1 MSAVSD
7 SSESTAGYPLGAPVS
22 RRAPAGGGLK
32 GVLPL
37 GPASARSAAEAQKEL
52 QRILDKKLL
61 KECVHCGL
69 CLDYCPTYRVL
80 GHEADSPRGRIYQ
93 IRQVYEGKIS
103 ADDPDF
109 REHIYCCLDCR
120 ACQTACPS
128 GVQYGAIIEAARA
141 IAEPIT
147 PSEKTVGRAIL
158 GTVFTRKPLLDA
170 AGLGLRLYQRTGLQS
185 ILRKSG
191 ALRILPER
199 LREME
204 AMLAPAQGGIRR
216 FVAPQVTP
224 ARGAVRYRVGFIEG
238 CIMPQLFGDT
248 NAATVRVLAANGC
261 VVFSP
266 PKQGC
271 CGALQM
277 HTGDRETARDLAR
290 RNVDAFDGLGLDAII
305 INAAGCGST
314 LKEYGHLLS
323 DDAAYAERADDFARK
338 VKDVSEFLAAIDLVP
353 PTKPVPLKVT
363 YQDACHLV
371 HGQGIRNQPRKLLR
385 AIPGLELVEMY
396 ESDVCCGSAGIYN
409 LTHPELS
416 VKLLEQK
423 MDHVL
428 ATGATGIVAPN
439 PGCTMQLAY
448 GARRRGV
455 DLQLFHVVDLLDRS
469 YS

>member
-1 MSAVSD
+1 M
-7 SSESTAGYPLGAPVS
+7 GAN
-22 RRAPAGGGLK
+22 
-32 GVLPL
+32 PL
-37 GPASARSAAEAQKEL
+37 GPALARSAADAQAQL
-52 QRILDKKLL
+52 HDLLDKKLL

-141 IAEPIT
+141 IAEPIS

-170 AGLGLRLYQRTGLQS
+170 AGLGLRLYQRTGLQGF
-185 ILRKSG
+185 LRKSG
-191 ALRILPER
+191 ALRVLPPR

-216 FVAPQVTP
+216 WAAPQVSP
-224 ARGAVRYRVGFIEG
+224 ARGPVRYRVGFIEG

-271 CGALQM
+271 CGALQI
-277 HTGDRETARDLAR
+277 HTGDRQTARDLAR

-314 LKEYGHLLS
+314 LKEYGHLLH
-323 DDAAYAERADDFARK
+323 DDPAYAERAAEFARN

-353 PTKPVPLKVT
+353 PTTPVPVKVT

-371 HGQGIRNQPRKLLR
+371 HGQGIRNQPRQLLR
-385 AIPGLELVEMY
+385 AIPGLELVEMK

-409 LTHPELS
+409 LTHPAIS
-416 VKLLEQK
+416 VELLEQK

-455 DLQLFHVVDLLDRS
+455 DLQLFHVVDLLDMAYRPGS
-469 YS
+469 AIAAGPKTRNAERGTRNA